1 MRFFVID
8 DSESIAQVATLL
20 LQQAGH
26 TVSYSASPSQ
36 ALKDVPAFRPDC
48 ILLDLIMPEMDGFEL
63 CKKFREI
70 PELAAAKIIIL
81 SAKSYDFDKRRAK
94 QLGAD
99 GYIVKPIKAEDF
111 IEKISKILAKQLTL
125 TYWGNRGTLPV
136 PGQGSLRYGGNTSCV
151 TLQLNS
157 EPLIVFDAGTGI
169 KNLSNHLVAS
179 GAKRLTAKIFI
190 SHPHWDH
197 INALPFFVPLYT
209 QGNEIEILGP
219 SQGDSS
225 TRAIISTQMDDVYF
239 PVTIREF
246 SARVFFHD
254 LREESL
260 AVGDIQ
266 IDTLLLKH
274 PGNCLGYRA
283 SFNGKTVCYITDNE
297 LYPIDSP
304 NYDAVFEERLVRFIY
319 GADILIIDAT
329 YLDEEYPAKIGWG
342 HSCTSEVVRIA
353 NQARVKSL
361 HLFHHDPDQDDNAID
376 RKLAQAR
383 SGLERLGSS
392 VKCLCPAEG
401 SQFVL

>member
-8 DSESIAQVATLL
+8 DSEAISQLVFFL

-26 TVSYSASPSQ
+26 TVGYSVSPFQ
-36 ALKDVPAFRPDC
+36 ALKDVPVFRPDC

-63 CKKFREI
+63 CKKFREN
-70 PELAAAKIIIL
+70 PELAATKIIIL
-81 SAKSYDFDKRRAK
+81 SAKSYDFDKRRAR

-99 GYIVKPIKAEDF
+99 GYIVKPINTESF
-111 IEKISKILAKQLTL
+111 ISEIEKILTKKFTL
-125 TYWGNRGTLPV
+125 TYWGNHGTLPV
-136 PGQGSLRYGGNTSCV
+136 PGAGSLRYGGNTSCV
-151 TLQLNS
+151 TLQVDE
-157 EPLIVFDAGTGI
+157 EPLIIFDAGSGI
-169 KNLSNHLVAS
+169 KKLSDHLIAS

-197 INALPFFVPLYT
+197 INALPFFVPLYN

-219 SQGDSS
+219 MQGDSS

-260 AVGDIQ
+260 PIGRIQ

-283 SFNGKTVCYITDNE
+283 SFNGKSVCYITDNE
-297 LYPIDSP
+297 LYPTDSP
-304 NYDAVFEERLVRFIY
+304 HYDAVFEERLIRFVH
-319 GADILIIDAT
+319 GTDILIIDTT
-329 YLDEEYPAKIGWG
+329 YLDEEYPAKSGWG
-342 HSCTSEVVRIA
+342 HSCPKEVIRIA
-353 NQARVKSL
+353 TQAQVKSL
-361 HLFHHDPDQDDNAID
+361 HLFHHDPDQDDDAID

-383 SGLERLGSS
+383 RGLEQINSP
-392 VKCLCPAEG
+392 VECLCPAEG
-401 SQFVL
+401 DQFVL

>member
-8 DSESIAQVATLL
+8 DSESIAQLVTLL

-26 TVSYSASPSQ
+26 TVSYSTSPFL

-48 ILLDLIMPEMDGFEL
+48 ILLDLIMPEIDGFEL
-63 CKKFREI
+63 CRKFREI
-70 PELAAAKIIIL
+70 PGLTATKIIIL

-99 GYIVKPIKAEDF
+99 GYIVKPLNTESFISE
-111 IEKISKILAKQLTL
+111 IEKILTKKITL
-125 TYWGNRGTLPV
+125 TYWGNHGTLPV
-136 PGQGSLRYGGNTSCV
+136 PGQDTLRYGGNTSCV
-151 TLQLNS
+151 TLQVDE
-157 EPLIVFDAGTGI
+157 EPLIIFDAGSGI
-169 KNLSNHLVAS
+169 KKLSDHLKAS

-197 INALPFFVPLYT
+197 INALPFFVPLYI

-219 SQGDSS
+219 MQGDAS

-260 AVGDIQ
+260 HTGCIQ

-283 SFNGKTVCYITDNE
+283 TFNGKSVCYITDNE
-297 LYPIDSP
+297 LYPIASP
-304 NYDAVFEERLVRFIY
+304 HYDAVFEERLTRFVCET
-319 GADILIIDAT
+319 DILIIDTT
-329 YLDEEYPAKIGWG
+329 YLDEEYPAKTGWG
-342 HSCTSEVVRIA
+342 HSCTSEVIRIA

-361 HLFHHDPDQDDNAID
+361 HLFHHDPDQNDDAID
-376 RKLAQAR
+376 RKQAQAQH
-383 SGLERLGSS
+383 GLEQMGSP
-392 VKCLCPAEG
+392 VVCLCPAEG
-401 SQFVL
+401 DQFVL

>member
-8 DSESIAQVATLL
+8 DNESIAQGVTFL

-26 TVSYSASPSQ
+26 TVSYSTSPFQSLQ
-36 ALKDVPAFRPDC
+36 NAPEFRPDC
-48 ILLDLIMPEMDGFEL
+48 ILLDIIMPEMDGFEL
-63 CKKFREI
+63 CKKFREM
-70 PELAAAKIIIL
+70 PELDATKIIIV

-99 GYIVKPIKAEDF
+99 GYIVKPINTETF
-111 IEKISKILAKQLTL
+111 IDEINKILAKKITL

-136 PGQGSLRYGGNTSCV
+136 PGKGSLRYGGNTSCV
-151 TLQLNS
+151 TLQVDN
-157 EPLIVFDAGTGI
+157 EPLIIFDAGTGI
-169 KNLSNHLVAS
+169 KKLSNHLVAS

-190 SHPHWDH
+190 THPHWDH

-219 SQGDSS
+219 SQGEAS

-254 LREESL
+254 LREETL
-260 AVGDIQ
+260 HIGAIQ

-283 SFNGKTVCYITDNE
+283 TFNGKTVCYISDNE

-304 NYDAVFEERLVRFIY
+304 SHDAILEERLIKFIY
-319 GADILIIDAT
+319 ETDILIIDTT
-329 YLDEEYPAKIGWG
+329 YLDEEYPAKTGWG
-342 HSCTSEVVRIA
+342 HSCTSEVIRIA
-353 NQARVKSL
+353 SQAHVKSL
-361 HLFHHDPDQDDNAID
+361 HLFHHDPDQDDDAID
-376 RKLAQAR
+376 RKLAQAKHWLDQLN
-383 SGLERLGSS
+383 SPVE
-392 VKCLCPAEG
+392 CLCPAEG
-401 SQFVL
+401 DQFIL